1 MFASIII
8 NCGFHFSYAS
18 KVGAIH
24 FQTSAKQNL
33 GIEELFLTLTER
45 MLERVAEQVQN
56 EVLQRRNS
64 QRRNVVVVEDDQ
76 VPNLSSSS
84 RHCCGNS

>member
-1 MFASIII
+1 M
-8 NCGFHFSYAS
+8 
-18 KVGAIH
+18 GAIH

-33 GIEELFLTLTER
+33 SIEELFLTLTEK
-45 MLERVAEQVQN
+45 MLERVAEQEVQN

-64 QRRNVVVVEDDQ
+64 QRRNVVVVDDDQ
-76 VPNLSSSS
+76 VPNSTAS